1 MGPQLS
7 LLSVNTEELNTS
19 LDYLQDSVL
28 HTLQKDLQEK
38 MNKMRIVDS
47 LNFIPAT
54 NQVHHVQG
62 KLSQRFTADLST
74 KFPVDGQLHNQGNQG
89 KRNVVGSHN
98 FVLPAEQLEILNK
111 ITTDNQ
117 HNFVPAIEKGT
128 STSSVSASVMKV
140 PQDNYSANDLPSS
153 VKIDSF
159 TSGRLSA
166 TELVIVVNTGNHGKS
181 MLFSRRSSYQQIL
194 TLEKGGIQV
203 VERDVN
209 LPVDLI
215 LSAAVCLVWYDV
227 RTFGSSDLPV
237 SGEKPSLTNFIEDI
251 ATNILMSLS
260 FSFSGCIMVIGF
272 ALLFDLFNF
281 LNSVA
286 ISHLP
291 LLTNAYILLIFGL
304 FFLCYIYIY
313 IYIYSIR
320 GPSAPASLRRATPR
334 K

>member
-1 MGPQLS
+1 MGLQLFLLTQKS
-7 LLSVNTEELNTS
+7 LSTS
-19 LDYLQDSVL
+19 LDYWQDSVL

-54 NQVHHVQG
+54 NQVQHVQE

-74 KFPVDGQLHNQGNQG
+74 KLPVHSQLHNQRNQG
-89 KRNVVGSHN
+89 ERNVVGSHN
-98 FVLPAEQLEILNK
+98 FVPPAEQLEILNR
-111 ITTDNQ
+111 ITIDNQ
-117 HNFVPAIEKGT
+117 HNFVPAIEKSS

-140 PQDNYSANDLPSS
+140 PQDNYSANDLPSR
-153 VKIDSF
+153 VKINSI

-181 MLFSRRSSYQQIL
+181 MLFSRRSSYQEIL
-194 TLEKGGIQV
+194 ALEKGEIQV

-227 RTFGSSDLPV
+227 KTFGSNDLPV
-237 SGEKPSLTNFIEDI
+237 SGEKPGLTNFIEDI

-260 FSFSGCIMVIGF
+260 FSFSGCIMVISF
-272 ALLFDLFNF
+272 ALLFKLFNF
-281 LNSVA
+281 PNRVA

-291 LLTNAYILLIFGL
+291 LLTNAYIYLAAAG
-304 FFLCYIYIY
+304 
-313 IYIYSIR
+313 SSGR
-320 GPSAPASLRRATPR
+320 GG
-334 K
+334 